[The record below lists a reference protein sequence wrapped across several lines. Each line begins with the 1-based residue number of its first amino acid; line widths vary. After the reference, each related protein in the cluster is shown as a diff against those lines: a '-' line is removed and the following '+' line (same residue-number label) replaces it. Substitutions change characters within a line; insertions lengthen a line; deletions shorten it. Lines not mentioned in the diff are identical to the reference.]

1 MSSAK
6 ISDENIPL
14 LNIMKET
21 TDITTEILRRSEAM
35 VDYANAY
42 ASMKTKGISFSSIN
56 IYENPY
62 IKGEPCFPASQVF
75 KFIENGDN
83 ITRSI
88 KKNYIEGYHYF
99 TARVVDNKTQAPTIL
114 TRRGLMKVVFSGKSA
129 IALAFQAYVFDLLD
143 ALWEKNKKE
152 IYEAMEALEIKYAE
166 EIKRGDSLDAANF
179 SMNQK
184 IMEQHQITN
193 LMLNDD
199 DPRDSDIK
207 ELHILRELL
216 MKPLYIYIVSPEY
229 VKTPEKKVEK
239 KEAKKEPR
247 KSRVKKIK
255 MSTFGMSDDSD
266 SPIDYESDNQPVFE
280 SEFEYDHETYNH
292 MSITIRD
299 LEYNPEKLYYMFVS
313 KTKLKEAKNYK
324 LIHALKIYTK
334 NDSEKTHY
342 NMMIEIIK
350 KGSIDE
356 FPETFEN
363 PEPLQIMSDK
373 ELLRYTK
380 NMSDSESRKVI
391 EAEKE
396 KAEINMRNASRLKM
410 YNEYV
415 KNKIDNNQ
423 KEEKENITETGVKI
437 GNHSIYEIS
446 YNTLLNARNTAF
458 TKLHKDKLSND
469 YSNLKS
475 PIYF

>member
-1 MSSAK
+1 MAK
-6 ISDENIPL
+6 NETIPQLEIIDCSNSVIADLIGDAEKILENIPEYADIISESRFRNIKAYGSSDEPCIQASCIFDYL
-14 LNIMKET
+14 FPRYLKNFDKSDSKEKDKLNSNRTRQFTRWIKNNFTDKGTYGINGDIYTAKIKTNNSDSRYYNNYVLTET
-21 TDITTEILRRSEAM
+21 GVLVALCSHSENEKLALTFRQHLIKYIRNIRKYHLEISIAEREKSINEITTQL
-35 VDYANAY
+35 
-42 ASMKTKGISFSSIN
+42 
-56 IYENPY
+56 
-62 IKGEPCFPASQVF
+62 
-75 KFIENGDN
+75 
-83 ITRSI
+83 
-88 KKNYIEGYHYF
+88 
-99 TARVVDNKTQAPTIL
+99 
-114 TRRGLMKVVFSGKSA
+114 
-129 IALAFQAYVFDLLD
+129 
-143 ALWEKNKKE
+143 
-152 IYEAMEALEIKYAE
+152 AE

-216 MKPLYIYIVSPEY
+216 MKPLYIYVVNPEY

-239 KEAKKEPR
+239 KEHK
-247 KSRVKKIK
+247 KSRSKKIK

-280 SEFEYDHETYNH
+280 SAFEPEFEYDYETYNH

-299 LEYNPEKLYYMFVS
+299 LEYDPEKLYYMFVS

-324 LIHALKIYTK
+324 LVHTLRIYTK

-356 FPETFEN
+356 FPETFEA
-363 PEPLQIMSDK
+363 
-373 ELLRYTK
+373 T
-380 NMSDSESRKVI
+380 SDSARSQYQRY
-391 EAEKE
+391 
-396 KAEINMRNASRLKM
+396 LKD
-410 YNEYV
+410 
-415 KNKIDNNQ
+415 KKDTIQ
-423 KEEKENITETGVKI
+423 KEEKENIVETGVKI
-437 GNHSIYEIS
+437 SNHHIYEIS
-446 YNTLLNARNTAF
+446 YNTLVNARNLSF
-458 TKLHKDKLSND
+458 TKLHKDKLSSE
-469 YSNLKS
+469 YRHLTS